1 MKTEHDQKER
11 SMNLCN
17 ILFTRYL
24 LRQRLISL
32 IVGFVVCAITNLT
45 VILASQGQEG
55 IVGVIL
61 LIIIISIWF
70 FPLYLSVITIMN
82 YFNLKKELLE
92 IGHDQELLDKMTH
105 QLVRELILKNGVKI
119 SIFVDKKSDSS
130 KFNEIINEEIKFQ
143 RKKIELFKS
152 N

>member
-1 MKTEHDQKER
+1 MKMEHDQKER
-11 SMNLCN
+11 LMNLCN

-55 IVGVIL
+55 VVGIVL

-70 FPLYLSVITIMN
+70 FPLYLSVITIIN

-92 IGHDQELLDKMTH
+92 IGPDQELLDKMTH
-105 QLVRELILKNGVKI
+105 QLIRELILKNGVKI
-119 SIFVDKKSDSS
+119 SIFVDKKSDSA
-130 KFNEIINEEIKFQ
+130 KFNEIVNEEIKFQ
-143 RKKIELFKS
+143 RKKIELLKS

>member
-1 MKTEHDQKER
+1 MKMEHDQKER
-11 SMNLCN
+11 LMNLCN

-55 IVGVIL
+55 VVGIIL

-92 IGHDQELLDKMTH
+92 IGPDQELLDKMTH
-105 QLVRELILKNGVKI
+105 QLIRELILKNGVKI
-119 SIFVDKKSDSS
+119 SIFVDKKSDSA
-130 KFNEIINEEIKFQ
+130 KFNEIVNEEIKFQ
-143 RKKIELFKS
+143 RKKIELLKS